1 MSTKNHDTW
10 DAELYDSKHGFVS
23 KYGKDIIRL
32 LEPQRNEVM
41 LDLGCGTGDLTKVLH
56 DLGVDVTGIDQSE
69 NMIEQAKTKYTAIPF
84 QIADATA
91 LPYRKMFDA
100 VFSNATL
107 HWIKTPKKALQS
119 IYDSLQKDG
128 RFVAEF
134 GAKGNVQQI
143 TNVVRDQ
150 FHHLGLPYPLERFPW
165 YFPSVGEYTRLM
177 ETVGFHVT
185 FAQQFARPTPLD
197 GPNGLRH
204 WLEMF
209 GKTMF
214 SGINQHT
221 VNKIITNVETELRD
235 RNMFQDDHWIADYQ
249 RIRVVG
255 WK

>member
-1 MSTKNHDTW
+1 MKKHDTW
-10 DAELYDSKHGFVS
+10 DAKLYDGKHGFIS
-23 KYGKDIIRL
+23 KYGYDVIRL
-32 LEPQRNEVM
+32 LEPQREEEM
-41 LDLGCGTGDLTKVLH
+41 LDLGCGTGDLTKALH
-56 DLGVDVTGIDQSE
+56 DCGVTVTGIDQSE
-69 NMIEQAKTKYTAIPF
+69 NMIEQAKTKYPAIPF

-91 LPYRKMFDA
+91 LPFDELFDA

-107 HWIKTPKKALQS
+107 HWIKDPKKALQS
-119 IYDSLQKDG
+119 IYDSLREDG

-143 TNVVRDQ
+143 TNAVRNQ
-150 FHHLGLPYPLERFPW
+150 FYHLELPYPEERFPW
-165 YFPSVGEYTRLM
+165 YFPSVAEYTSLM
-177 ETVGFHVT
+177 EMVGFHVT

-197 GPNGLRH
+197 GANGLRD

-214 SGINQHT
+214 SGINRYTINQL
-221 VNKIITNVETELRD
+221 ITNVENELHD
-235 RNMFQDDHWIADYQ
+235 LYKFQDDHWLADYQ